1 MHNIYLQNLG
11 CEKNTVDGEHILS
24 IVKNRGYNII
34 DNPEEA
40 DIIIINTCAFIEDSK
55 KESIDSIFE
64 HSIYKKYGKCKRLIV
79 SGCMSERYKENF
91 LEMFKEVDSAIGIH
105 NLDNILDAIEKDGF
119 HDANEN
125 ILYKEYSGRIN
136 TGSLHSAYIRISD
149 GCHANCSFCA
159 IPKIRGRHRSRKIE
173 DIAAEVKNYAQ
184 NGVKEIN
191 LIAQETTYY
200 GYDLYNKLALPDL
213 LENLSKIN
221 GIEWI
226 RVLYQNPVILTDKII
241 ESFFKIDKV
250 LPYFDIPMQHVDKN
264 ILKDMNRGERGY
276 KFYRNMI
283 DKIRGFDDNAVI
295 RSSFIVGFPGET
307 AESFKKLLK
316 FIRNAKIDRVGV
328 FAYSEEDET
337 DALTIDKPKIN
348 NRRKLLLREKLMKT
362 AIEVSEERL
371 SRLIGKTVDVLVE
384 KIEDDKIIGR
394 SVYDAPEVD
403 GYVEVYQ
410 NSDNMND
417 LNNIKIGDIIKADIK
432 HNTEYDLIG
441 DLHKS

>member
-1 MHNIYLQNLG
+1 MG

-24 IVKNRGYNII
+24 IVKNKGYNII

-105 NLDNILDAIEKDGF
+105 NLNNILDAIEKDGF
-119 HDANEN
+119 HDSKEN
-125 ILYKEYSGRIN
+125 ISYKEYSGRIN

-159 IPKIRGRHRSRKIE
+159 IPKIRGKHRSRKIE
-173 DIAAEVKNYAQ
+173 DIVKEVQNYAK

-200 GYDLYNKLALPDL
+200 GFDLYNKLALPDL

-250 LPYFDIPMQHVDKN
+250 LPYFDIPMQHVDKD
-264 ILKDMNRGERGY
+264 ILKDMNRGNRGY

-283 DKIRGFDDNAVI
+283 DKIRGYDDNAVI

-316 FIRNAKIDRVGV
+316 FIKNAKIDRVGV
-328 FAYSEEDET
+328 FAYSEEDGT
-337 DALTIDKPKIN
+337 DALLINKTKIN

-371 SRLIGKTVDVLVE
+371 SRLIGKTIDVLVE

-394 SVYDAPEVD
+394 SIYDAPEVD
-403 GYVEVYQ
+403 GYVEVYK
-410 NSDNMND
+410 NSDNM
-417 LNNIKIGDIIKADIK
+417 NNIKIGDIIKADIK

-441 DLHKS
+441 DFYK

>member
-24 IVKNRGYNII
+24 IVKNKGYNII

-91 LEMFKEVDSAIGIH
+91 LEMFKEVDSAIGIN
-105 NLDNILDAIEKDGF
+105 NLNNILDAIEKDGF
-119 HDANEN
+119 HDSKEN
-125 ILYKEYSGRIN
+125 ISYKEYSGRIN

-159 IPKIRGRHRSRKIE
+159 IPKIRGKHRSRKIE
-173 DIAAEVKNYAQ
+173 DIAKEVQNYAQ

-213 LENLSKIN
+213 LGNLSKIN

-250 LPYFDIPMQHVDKN
+250 LPYFDIPMQHVDKD
-264 ILKDMNRGERGY
+264 ILKDMNRGNRGY

-283 DKIRGFDDNAVI
+283 DKIRGYDDNAVI

-316 FIRNAKIDRVGV
+316 FIKNAKIDRVGV
-328 FAYSEEDET
+328 FAYSEEDGT
-337 DALTIDKPKIN
+337 DALLINKTKIN

-371 SRLIGKTVDVLVE
+371 SRLIGKTIDVLVE
-384 KIEDDKIIGR
+384 KIEYDKIIGR
-394 SVYDAPEVD
+394 SIYDAPEVD
-403 GYVEVYQ
+403 GYVEVYK
-410 NSDNMND
+410 NSDNM
-417 LNNIKIGDIIKADIK
+417 NNIKIGDIIKADIK

-441 DLHKS
+441 DFYK

>member
-24 IVKNRGYNII
+24 IVKNKGYNVT

-55 KESIDSIFE
+55 KESIDSIFD

-125 ILYKEYSGRIN
+125 TIYKEYSGRIN
-136 TGSLHSAYIRISD
+136 TGNSYSAYIRISD

-173 DIAAEVKNYAQ
+173 DIAKEVQNYAQ

-264 ILKDMNRGERGY
+264 ILKDMNRGNKGY

-316 FIRNAKIDRVGV
+316 FIKNSKIDRVGV
-328 FAYSEEDET
+328 FAYSEEDGT
-337 DALTIDKPKIN
+337 DALLINKPKIN
-348 NRRKLLLREKLMKT
+348 NRRKLFLREKLMKT

-371 SRLIGKTVDVLVE
+371 SRFIGKTIDVLVE
-384 KIEDDKIIGR
+384 KIEDDKIVGR
-394 SVYDAPEVD
+394 SIYDAPEVD
-403 GYVEVYQ
+403 GYVEVYKY
-410 NSDNMND
+410 SDNMNN
-417 LNNIKIGDIIKADIK
+417 LNNIKIGEIIKADIK

-441 DLHKS
+441 DLHK

>member
-24 IVKNRGYNII
+24 IVKNKGYNII

-264 ILKDMNRGERGY
+264 ILKDMNRGGRGY

-328 FAYSEEDET
+328 FAYSEEDGT

-371 SRLIGKTVDVLVE
+371 SRLIGRTIDVLVE

-394 SVYDAPEVD
+394 SIYDAPEVD

-410 NSDNMND
+410 NSDNMNN

-441 DLHKS
+441 DLHK

>member
-24 IVKNRGYNII
+24 IVKNKGYNIT

-55 KESIDSIFE
+55 KESIDSIFD

-125 ILYKEYSGRIN
+125 TIYKEYSGRIN
-136 TGSLHSAYIRISD
+136 TGNSYSAYIRISD

-173 DIAAEVKNYAQ
+173 DIAKEVQNYAQ

-264 ILKDMNRGERGY
+264 ILKDMNRGNKGY

-283 DKIRGFDDNAVI
+283 DKIRGFDDNAVV

-316 FIRNAKIDRVGV
+316 FIKNSKIDRVGV
-328 FAYSEEDET
+328 FAYSEEDGT
-337 DALTIDKPKIN
+337 DALLINKPKIN
-348 NRRKLLLREKLMKT
+348 NRRKLFLREKLMKT

-371 SRLIGKTVDVLVE
+371 SRFIGKTIDVLVE
-384 KIEDDKIIGR
+384 KIEDDKIVGR
-394 SVYDAPEVD
+394 SIYDAPEVD
-403 GYVEVYQ
+403 GYVEVYKY
-410 NSDNMND
+410 SDNMNN
-417 LNNIKIGDIIKADIK
+417 LNNIKIGEIIKVDIK

-441 DLHKS
+441 DLHK

>member
-24 IVKNRGYNII
+24 IVKNKGYNII

-105 NLDNILDAIEKDGF
+105 NLNNILDAIEKDGF
-119 HDANEN
+119 HNANEN

-159 IPKIRGRHRSRKIE
+159 IPKIRGHHRSRKIE
-173 DIAAEVKNYAQ
+173 DIEAEVKNYAQ

-213 LENLSKIN
+213 LESLSKIN

-264 ILKDMNRGERGY
+264 ILKDMNRGGRGY

-283 DKIRGFDDNAVI
+283 DKIRKFDDNAVI

-328 FAYSEEDET
+328 FAYSEEDGT
-337 DALTIDKPKIN
+337 DALMVDKPRIN

-371 SRLIGKTVDVLVE
+371 SRLIGKTIDVLVE

-394 SVYDAPEVD
+394 SIYDAPEVD

-410 NSDNMND
+410 NSDNMNN

-441 DLHKS
+441 DLHI

>member
-24 IVKNRGYNII
+24 IVKNKGYNVT

-55 KESIDSIFE
+55 KESIDSIFD

-125 ILYKEYSGRIN
+125 TIYKEYSGRIN
-136 TGSLHSAYIRISD
+136 TGNSYSAYIRISD

-173 DIAAEVKNYAQ
+173 DIAKEVQNYAQ

-264 ILKDMNRGERGY
+264 ILKDMNRGNKGY

-316 FIRNAKIDRVGV
+316 FIKNSKIDRVGV
-328 FAYSEEDET
+328 FAYSEEDGT
-337 DALTIDKPKIN
+337 DALLINKPKIN
-348 NRRKLLLREKLMKT
+348 NRRKLFLREKLMKT

-371 SRLIGKTVDVLVE
+371 SRFIGKTIDVLVE
-384 KIEDDKIIGR
+384 KIEDDKIVGR
-394 SVYDAPEVD
+394 SIYDAPEVD
-403 GYVEVYQ
+403 GYVEVYKY
-410 NSDNMND
+410 SDNIND
-417 LNNIKIGDIIKADIK
+417 LKDIKIGEIIKADIK

-441 DLHKS
+441 DLHK

>member
-24 IVKNRGYNII
+24 IVKNKGYNII

-159 IPKIRGRHRSRKIE
+159 IPKIRGRHRSRKVE
-173 DIAAEVKNYAQ
+173 DIAAEVRNYAQ

-328 FAYSEEDET
+328 FAYSEEDGT

-371 SRLIGKTVDVLVE
+371 SRLIGRTIDVLVE

-410 NSDNMND
+410 NSDNMNN

-441 DLHKS
+441 DLHK

>member
-24 IVKNRGYNII
+24 IVKNKGYNII

-64 HSIYKKYGKCKRLIV
+64 HLIYKKYGKCKRLIV

-213 LENLSKIN
+213 LESLSKIN

-328 FAYSEEDET
+328 FAYSEEDGT
-337 DALTIDKPKIN
+337 DALTIDKPKVN

-371 SRLIGKTVDVLVE
+371 SRFIGKTVDVLVE

-394 SVYDAPEVD
+394 SIYDAPEVD

-410 NSDNMND
+410 NSDNMNN

>member
-1 MHNIYLQNLG
+1 MIKIKERKKESILHNIYLQNLG

-24 IVKNRGYNII
+24 IVKNKGYNII

-173 DIAAEVKNYAQ
+173 DIAAEIKNYAQ

-213 LENLSKIN
+213 LESLSKIN

-316 FIRNAKIDRVGV
+316 FIRNAKIEW
-328 FAYSEEDET
+328 ACS
-337 DALTIDKPKIN
+337 LI
-348 NRRKLLLREKLMKT
+348 RKRM
-362 AIEVSEERL
+362 ERTL
-371 SRLIGKTVDVLVE
+371 
-384 KIEDDKIIGR
+384 
-394 SVYDAPEVD
+394 
-403 GYVEVYQ
+403 
-410 NSDNMND
+410 
-417 LNNIKIGDIIKADIK
+417 
-432 HNTEYDLIG
+432 
-441 DLHKS
+441 

>member
-24 IVKNRGYNII
+24 IVKNKGYNII

-328 FAYSEEDET
+328 FAYSEEDGT

-371 SRLIGKTVDVLVE
+371 SRLIGKTIDVLVE

-410 NSDNMND
+410 NSDNMNN

-441 DLHKS
+441 DLHI

>member
-24 IVKNRGYNII
+24 IVKNKGYNII

-105 NLDNILDAIEKDGF
+105 NLNNILDAIEKDGF
-119 HDANEN
+119 HDSKEN
-125 ILYKEYSGRIN
+125 ISYKEYSGRIN

-159 IPKIRGRHRSRKIE
+159 IPKIRGKHRSRKIE
-173 DIAAEVKNYAQ
+173 DIVKEVQNYAQ

-250 LPYFDIPMQHVDKN
+250 LPYFDIPMQHVDKD
-264 ILKDMNRGERGY
+264 ILKDMNRGNRGY

-283 DKIRGFDDNAVI
+283 DKIRGYDDNAVI

-316 FIRNAKIDRVGV
+316 FIKNAKIDRVGV
-328 FAYSEEDET
+328 FAYSEEDGT
-337 DALTIDKPKIN
+337 DALLLNKTKIN

-371 SRLIGKTVDVLVE
+371 SRLIGKTIDVLVE

-394 SVYDAPEVD
+394 SIYDAPEVD
-403 GYVEVYQ
+403 GYVEVYKY
-410 NSDNMND
+410 SDNI
-417 LNNIKIGDIIKADIK
+417 NNIKIGDIIKADIK

-441 DLHKS
+441 DFYK

>member
-24 IVKNRGYNII
+24 IVKNKGYNII

-105 NLDNILDAIEKDGF
+105 NLNNILDAIEKDGF
-119 HDANEN
+119 HDSKEN
-125 ILYKEYSGRIN
+125 ISYKEYSGRIN

-159 IPKIRGRHRSRKIE
+159 IPKIRGKHRSRKIE
-173 DIAAEVKNYAQ
+173 DIVKEVQNYAQ
-184 NGVKEIN
+184 SGVKEIN

-213 LENLSKIN
+213 LENLSKIS

-264 ILKDMNRGERGY
+264 ILKDMNRGNRGY

-283 DKIRGFDDNAVI
+283 DKIRGYDDNAVI

-316 FIRNAKIDRVGV
+316 FIKNAKIDRVGV
-328 FAYSEEDET
+328 FAYSEEDGT
-337 DALTIDKPKIN
+337 DALLINKTKIN

-371 SRLIGKTVDVLVE
+371 SRLIGKTIDVLVE

-394 SVYDAPEVD
+394 SIYDAPEVD
-403 GYVEVYQ
+403 GYVEVYK
-410 NSDNMND
+410 NSDNM
-417 LNNIKIGDIIKADIK
+417 NNIKIGDIIKADIK

-441 DLHKS
+441 DFYK

>member
-11 CEKNTVDGEHILS
+11 CEKNTVDGEHILA
-24 IVKNRGYNII
+24 IVKNKGYNII

-105 NLDNILDAIEKDGF
+105 NLNNILNAIEKDGF
-119 HDANEN
+119 HNAEEN
-125 ILYKEYSGRIN
+125 ISYKEYNERIN

-159 IPKIRGRHRSRKIE
+159 IPSIRGKHRSRKIE
-173 DIAAEVKNYAQ
+173 DIVKEVKNYSQ

-200 GYDLYNKLALPDL
+200 GYDLYKKLALPDL
-213 LENLSKIN
+213 LKSLSEIE

-241 ESFFKIDKV
+241 ESFF
-250 LPYFDIPMQHVDKN
+250 
-264 ILKDMNRGERGY
+264 
-276 KFYRNMI
+276 
-283 DKIRGFDDNAVI
+283 
-295 RSSFIVGFPGET
+295 
-307 AESFKKLLK
+307 
-316 FIRNAKIDRVGV
+316 
-328 FAYSEEDET
+328 
-337 DALTIDKPKIN
+337 
-348 NRRKLLLREKLMKT
+348 
-362 AIEVSEERL
+362 
-371 SRLIGKTVDVLVE
+371 
-384 KIEDDKIIGR
+384 
-394 SVYDAPEVD
+394 
-403 GYVEVYQ
+403 
-410 NSDNMND
+410 
-417 LNNIKIGDIIKADIK
+417 
-432 HNTEYDLIG
+432 
-441 DLHKS
+441 

>member
-24 IVKNRGYNII
+24 IVKNKGYNII

-79 SGCMSERYKENF
+79 SGCMCERYKENF

-105 NLDNILDAIEKDGF
+105 NLNNILDAIEKDGF
-119 HDANEN
+119 HNANEN

-173 DIAAEVKNYAQ
+173 DIETEVKNYAQ

-213 LENLSKIN
+213 LESLSKIN

-250 LPYFDIPMQHVDKN
+250 LSYFDIPMQHVDKN
-264 ILKDMNRGERGY
+264 ILKDMNRGGRGY

-283 DKIRGFDDNAVI
+283 DKIRGFDDDAVI

-328 FAYSEEDET
+328 FAYSEEDGT
-337 DALTIDKPKIN
+337 DALTINKPKIN

-371 SRLIGKTVDVLVE
+371 SRLIGKTIDVLVE

-394 SVYDAPEVD
+394 SIYDAPEVD
-403 GYVEVYQ
+403 GYVEVYT
-410 NSDNMND
+410 NFDNINNLND
-417 LNNIKIGDIIKADIK
+417 IKIGEIIKADIK

>member
-24 IVKNRGYNII
+24 IVKNKGYNII

-105 NLDNILDAIEKDGF
+105 NLNNILDAIEKDGF
-119 HDANEN
+119 HNANEN

-173 DIAAEVKNYAQ
+173 DIEAEVKNYAQ

-213 LENLSKIN
+213 LESLSKIN

-250 LPYFDIPMQHVDKN
+250 LPYFDIPIQHVDKN
-264 ILKDMNRGERGY
+264 ILKDMNRGGRGY

-283 DKIRGFDDNAVI
+283 DKIRGFDDDAVI

-328 FAYSEEDET
+328 FAYSEEDGT
-337 DALTIDKPKIN
+337 DALMVDKPKIN

-371 SRLIGKTVDVLVE
+371 SRLIGKTIDVLVE

-394 SVYDAPEVD
+394 SIYDAPEVD

-410 NSDNMND
+410 NSDNMNN

-441 DLHKS
+441 DLHI

>member
-24 IVKNRGYNII
+24 IVKNKGYNITN
-34 DNPEEA
+34 NPEEA

-55 KESIDSIFE
+55 KESIDSIFD

-119 HDANEN
+119 HDASEN
-125 ILYKEYSGRIN
+125 KSYREYSGRIN
-136 TGSLHSAYIRISD
+136 TGNSYSAYIRISD

-159 IPKIRGRHRSRKIE
+159 IPKIRGKHRSRKIE
-173 DIAAEVKNYAQ
+173 DIAKEVQNYAQ

-264 ILKDMNRGERGY
+264 ILKDMNRGNKGY

-316 FIRNAKIDRVGV
+316 FIKKAKIDRVGV
-328 FAYSEEDET
+328 FAYSEEDGT
-337 DALTIDKPKIN
+337 DALLINKPKIN
-348 NRRKLLLREKLMKT
+348 NRRKLFLREKLMKT

-371 SRLIGKTVDVLVE
+371 SRFIGKTIDVLVE
-384 KIEDDKIIGR
+384 KIEDDKIVGR
-394 SVYDAPEVD
+394 SIYDAPEVD
-403 GYVEVYQ
+403 GYVEVYKY
-410 NSDNMND
+410 SDNMNN
-417 LNNIKIGDIIKADIK
+417 LNNIKIGEIIKADIK

-441 DLHKS
+441 DLHK

>member
-24 IVKNRGYNII
+24 IVKNKGYNII

-105 NLDNILDAIEKDGF
+105 NLNNILDAIEKDGF
-119 HDANEN
+119 HDSKEN
-125 ILYKEYSGRIN
+125 ISYKEYSGRIN

-173 DIAAEVKNYAQ
+173 DIVKEVQNYAQ
-184 NGVKEIN
+184 SGVKEIN

-264 ILKDMNRGERGY
+264 ILKDMNRGNRGY

-283 DKIRGFDDNAVI
+283 DKIRGYDDNAVI

-316 FIRNAKIDRVGV
+316 FIKNAKIDRVGV
-328 FAYSEEDET
+328 FVYSEEDGT
-337 DALTIDKPKIN
+337 DALLINKTKIN

-371 SRLIGKTVDVLVE
+371 SRLIGKTIDVLVE

-394 SVYDAPEVD
+394 SIYDAPEVD
-403 GYVEVYQ
+403 GYVEVYK
-410 NSDNMND
+410 NSDNM
-417 LNNIKIGDIIKADIK
+417 NNIKIGDIIKADIK

-441 DLHKS
+441 DFYK

>member
-24 IVKNRGYNII
+24 IVKNKGYNII

-264 ILKDMNRGERGY
+264 ILKDMNRGGRGY

-328 FAYSEEDET
+328 FAYSEEDGT

-371 SRLIGKTVDVLVE
+371 SRLIGRTIDVLVE

-410 NSDNMND
+410 NSDNMNN

-441 DLHKS
+441 DLHK

>member
-24 IVKNRGYNII
+24 IVKNKGYNII

-125 ILYKEYSGRIN
+125 ILYKEYSDRIN

-241 ESFFKIDKV
+241 EYFFKIDKV

-328 FAYSEEDET
+328 FAYSEEDGT

-371 SRLIGKTVDVLVE
+371 SRVIGKTIDFLVE
-384 KIEDDKIIGR
+384 KIEDNKIIGR

-410 NSDNMND
+410 NSDNMNN